1 MSIRACAPQKWL
13 CDDRADQCPQ
23 AVKEMKR
30 LQTKN
35 VVEIEKLYLKGVAV
49 ANGFDGKLY
58 CAIGPHFVIKISG
71 KNIYLIKL

>member
-49 ANGFDGKLY
+49 ANGFDGKW
-58 CAIGPHFVIKISG
+58 
-71 KNIYLIKL
+71 